1 MFVRLFD
8 RCIDQRPDPS
18 LIGLISLLRT
28 SIEANSRILL
38 RDEEKER
45 DGRVMEFRRAVT
57 NARFLG

>member
-1 MFVRLFD
+1 MFVRSFD

-38 RDEEKER
+38 RDEER
-45 DGRVMEFRRAVT
+45 GGRRG
-57 NARFLG
+57 NGIS